1 MKLNKKRE
9 SHERFIW
16 FFFNS
21 LHSQNW
27 QFSCWS
33 TLSRKSKNGFGS
45 FWLVVYLRE
54 EGSQAQEGI
63 QSDSVRSL
71 RRGNVSPVTSSAW
84 QMHFYS
90 RSFSIRSNIIKESNV
105 CSKVSRWH
113 VRYHRHGIKRQLF
126 SWMVHL
132 IRITMVRFL
141 FLSKRRRIQFIA
153 SLIIGLRKSMSM
165 GENGLNSQGNMD
177 FVSQQF

>member
-1 MKLNKKRE
+1 VLINPNKKKQQWVWKFLISVFAR
-9 SHERFIW
+9 RKFARTPRR
-16 FFFNS
+16 
-21 LHSQNW
+21 HSKRQRPV
-27 QFSCWS
+27 FATRCW
-33 TLSRKSKNGFGS
+33 
-45 FWLVVYLRE
+45 
-54 EGSQAQEGI
+54 
-63 QSDSVRSL
+63 
-71 RRGNVSPVTSSAW
+71 GNVSPVTSSAW

-165 GENGLNSQGNMD
+165 GENRLNSQGFMD
-177 FVSQQF
+177 LVSQQF